1 MCAII
6 DYKAESNYL
15 EIYVKD
21 IYLWVRGFSLLR
33 INFAFS

>member
-6 DYKAESNYL
+6 DNRTESNYL

-21 IYLWVRGFSLLR
+21 IYLWVRGFNLLG